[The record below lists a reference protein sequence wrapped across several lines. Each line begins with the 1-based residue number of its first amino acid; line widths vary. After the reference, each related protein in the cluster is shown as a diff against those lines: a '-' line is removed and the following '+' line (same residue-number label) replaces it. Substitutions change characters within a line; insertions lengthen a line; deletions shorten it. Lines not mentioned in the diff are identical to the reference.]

1 MISPA
6 TMNLKPAVIEL
17 DIGPGSKCPLWVIS
31 GHVQCKTACPLYPHV
46 WTYMDP
52 ARLQQVDGIRF
63 NGHNC

>member
-1 MISPA
+1 MSALRPIATAKADISKSSC
-6 TMNLKPAVIEL
+6 L
-17 DIGPGSKCPLWVIS
+17 
-31 GHVQCKTACPLYPHV
+31 LYPQKQTCAVQLGASTKGHV